1 MKKTLSLKSKMIAL
15 CLTVTSLGV
24 SAGVVGYWSL
34 GSVTSEYHQVTSK
47 DLPAVKNLGDLRGHF
62 RELRLQIRSVAFV
75 GTTDEDAKNY
85 INNTLPE
92 INAVERLIT
101 EFPKVDPS
109 ASTRQ
114 SYQDLVKA
122 WGEFKSF
129 GGELIKLSADYSR
142 HQDEIVHLVKEVC
155 PVKAQAVYDAVVIE
169 TELAMKAADASVI
182 SAKKAE
188 TNGSSMIILI
198 AASSILAAM
207 SFAWLFSKKI
217 STMLAQVA
225 SELTTAGKQI
235 SLSIG
240 TLGESSKE
248 LSSASSNSAASL
260 EQTVTSLEE
269 LTSMVK
275 RNSEHAQEA
284 AALSSASRVAA
295 ESGEH
300 EMKNLIQ
307 SMSVISAS
315 SKKIEEIIN
324 VIDDI
329 AFQTN
334 LLALNASVEAARAG
348 EQGKGFAVVADAV
361 RSLAQRSANAAK
373 DISSLIKDSV
383 DQIEEGAKVADRS
396 GEVLSEIVTSV
407 KKVSDLNSE
416 IAAASKEQSI
426 GIHQISAAMNQLDTA
441 TQSNSA
447 SAEQIVTI
455 IDEFN
460 DLANTSQD
468 LTAQLNTVV
477 YGESQHAFVSSTPVA
492 AKKEK
497 TLVAAKSPAS
507 NVHKFP
513 TKKLQKPAPTAKSDA
528 KSVIPFDDD
537 GDGRGV
543 GTAEGF

>member
-24 SAGVVGYWSL
+24 SAGVVGYWTL
-34 GSVTSEYHQVTSK
+34 GSVTSEYHHVTSK

-75 GTTDEDAKNY
+75 GTTDDDAKKY
-85 INNTLPE
+85 ISNTLPE
-92 INAVERLIT
+92 INAVERLVT
-101 EFPKVDPS
+101 ELPKVDPAATS
-109 ASTRQ
+109 RQ
-114 SYQDLVKA
+114 SYKDLVKA
-122 WGEFKSF
+122 WDEFKTF
-129 GGELIKLSADYSR
+129 GGELINLSADYSA
-142 HQDEIVHLVKEVC
+142 HQEKIVHLVKEVC
-155 PVKAQAVYDAVVIE
+155 PIKAQAVYDAIVIE
-169 TELAMKAADASVI
+169 TDLAMKAADASVI
-182 SAKKAE
+182 SASQAE
-188 TNGSSMIILI
+188 TNGSTMIILI

-217 STMLAQVA
+217 STTLAQVA

-235 SLSIG
+235 SLSIS

-396 GEVLSEIVTSV
+396 GEVLHEIVTSV

-477 YGESQHAFVSSTPVA
+477 YGESQH
-492 AKKEK
+492 
-497 TLVAAKSPAS
+497 SPAMTSPAVTAVKPKHEVKKTAPS
-507 NVHKFP
+507 NVHKLP
-513 TKKLQKPAPTAKSDA
+513 VKKQNQTAVVAKSDA
-528 KSVIPFDDD
+528 KSVIPFDED
-537 GDGRGV
+537 DGRGV

>member
-24 SAGVVGYWSL
+24 SAGVVGYWTL
-34 GSVTSEYHQVTSK
+34 GSVTSEYHHVTSK

-75 GTTDEDAKNY
+75 GTTDDDAKKY
-85 INNTLPE
+85 ISNTLPE
-92 INAVERLIT
+92 INAVERLVT
-101 EFPKVDPS
+101 ELPKVDPAATS
-109 ASTRQ
+109 RQ
-114 SYQDLVKA
+114 SYKDLVKA
-122 WGEFKSF
+122 WDEFKTF
-129 GGELIKLSADYSR
+129 GGELINLSADYSA
-142 HQDEIVHLVKEVC
+142 HQEKIVHLVKEVC
-155 PVKAQAVYDAVVIE
+155 PIKAQAVYDAIVIE
-169 TELAMKAADASVI
+169 TDLAMKAADASVI
-182 SAKKAE
+182 SASQAE
-188 TNGSSMIILI
+188 TNGSTMIILI

-217 STMLAQVA
+217 STTLAQVA

-235 SLSIG
+235 SLSIS

-396 GEVLSEIVTSV
+396 GEVLHEIVTSV

-477 YGESQHAFVSSTPVA
+477 YGESQHSPVM
-492 AKKEK
+492 
-497 TLVAAKSPAS
+497 TSPAVTAVKPKHEVKKTAPS
-507 NVHKFP
+507 NVHKLP
-513 TKKLQKPAPTAKSDA
+513 VKKQNQTAVVAKSDA
-528 KSVIPFDDD
+528 KSVIPFDED
-537 GDGRGV
+537 DGRGV